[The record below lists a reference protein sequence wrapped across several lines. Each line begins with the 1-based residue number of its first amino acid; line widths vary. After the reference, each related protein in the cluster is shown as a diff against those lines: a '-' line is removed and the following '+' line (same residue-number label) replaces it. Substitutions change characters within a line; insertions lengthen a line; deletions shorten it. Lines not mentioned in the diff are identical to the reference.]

1 MALDTLQNW
10 IGKNLK
16 TLRHA
21 RNRCPAA
28 IRSLWRHTTILAL
41 GLRYMTFKKI
51 RNLLRLETE
60 KFLRASHLGS
70 FPYIAVID
78 VTNTC
83 NLRCPYCPTGTRRN
97 SGRERRFIDLSE
109 IELLLKEAGDYIIS
123 ANLYNWG
130 EPFLHPEIDSIVKA
144 FHDRNVF
151 TVISSNFSFRN
162 NKALESVC
170 DAGLDHLIVSL
181 SGASQLVHERY
192 HRSANLDQALANLR
206 RLSQYKREQGR
217 RRPVVE
223 CKYLLFK
230 HNLQEVKEAR
240 RLAIESGADLFRVVK
255 AVGPKEAILETAESS
270 AIGDASLCHQL
281 WHTIVINAD
290 GGVSPCCF
298 LFFKEDDFG
307 MYRSE
312 DPGRGV
318 LMLIR
323 NGELATTAR
332 KLFDGKKVSQ
342 LPAHLQHPCLK
353 CYVVHEQR
361 HLQEYLKSNPYARR
375 ADRTGGP

>member
-1 MALDTLQNW
+1 MALNTLEDW
-10 IGKNLK
+10 ICKGVKSF
-16 TLRHA
+16 RRA
-21 RNRCPAA
+21 RNRCLAA
-28 IRSLWRHTTILAL
+28 LRTLGRYTTILAL
-41 GLRYMTFKKI
+41 GSRYMTCKKI

-60 KFLRASHLGS
+60 KLLRASRLRS

-83 NLRCPYCPTGTRRN
+83 NLRCPYCPTGSRRN

-109 IELLLKEAGDYIIS
+109 IVALLKEAGDYIVS

-130 EPFLHPEIDSIVKA
+130 EPFLHPEIASIVKA
-144 FHDRNVF
+144 FHDRNIF
-151 TVISSNFSFRN
+151 TAISSNFSFRN

-192 HRSANLDQALANLR
+192 HRLANLDQVFTNLR
-206 RLSQYKREQGR
+206 HVSRYKRAQGR

-230 HNLQEVKEAR
+230 HNLHEVREAQQ
-240 RLAIESGADLFRVVK
+240 LVIDSGADLFRVVK
-255 AVGPKEAILETAESS
+255 AVGPKEAILETAERGP
-270 AIGDASLCHQL
+270 IGGASLCHQL

-307 MYRSE
+307 MYCSE
-312 DPGRGV
+312 DRGQGL
-318 LMLIR
+318 LMPVR
-323 NGELATTAR
+323 NSESAIVAR
-332 KLFDGKKVSQ
+332 KLFDRKKVGQ
-342 LPAHLQHPCLK
+342 LSADLRHPCLK
-353 CYVVHEQR
+353 CYVTHEQP
-361 HLQEYLKSNPYARR
+361 HLQEYLKSNPYARQT
-375 ADRTGGP
+375 DRTGGP

>member
-1 MALDTLQNW
+1 M
-10 IGKNLK
+10 
-16 TLRHA
+16 
-21 RNRCPAA
+21 
-28 IRSLWRHTTILAL
+28 
-41 GLRYMTFKKI
+41 
-51 RNLLRLETE
+51 RLEME
-60 KFLRASHLGS
+60 KFLRASRLSS

-83 NLRCPYCPTGTRRN
+83 NLRCPYCPTGARRN

-130 EPFLHPEIDSIVKA
+130 EPFLHPEIGSIVKS
-144 FHDRNVF
+144 FHDRNIF

-170 DAGLDHLIVSL
+170 DAGLDQLIISL

-192 HRSANLDQALANLR
+192 HRSANLDQVLANLKYM
-206 RLSQYKREQGR
+206 SQYKREQGR

-230 HNLQEVKEAR
+230 HNLHEAKEAR
-240 RLAIESGADLFRVVK
+240 RLAIESGADLFRIVK
-255 AVGPKEAILETAESS
+255 AVGPKEAILETAESM
-270 AIGDASLCHQL
+270 AIGGASLCHQL
-281 WHTIVINAD
+281 WHTIVMNAD

-307 MYRSE
+307 MYCSDDRG
-312 DPGRGV
+312 PGF
-318 LMLIR
+318 LMPIR
-323 NGELATTAR
+323 NGELAIIAR
-332 KLFDGKKVSQ
+332 KLFDRKKVGQ
-342 LPAHLQHPCLK
+342 LSADLRHPCLK
-353 CYVVHEQR
+353 CYVVHEQQ
-361 HLQEYLKSNPYARR
+361 HLREYLKSNPYARQT
-375 ADRTGGP
+375 DRTGGP